1 MINFDNVD
9 NRDIGY
15 FISKLDKIDYILL
28 REIIEK
34 HFNELIRKNLK
45 IDKNINFSDYLNKFD
60 QSNHANLFSKK
71 NRILP
76 EKYFNILFDSLNIFK
91 KLKNIFE
98 EFTITDEEKVGY
110 GNFYWR
116 IVRPY
121 PKKDVG
127 TMHKDKWFWDL
138 GTGEMDD
145 SKYKRYKLWIS
156 IDGESKLGFKY
167 VPGSPN
173 LNLNYKFKIEDNK
186 KKPVFD
192 EKILDKNQIISL
204 KGDRGTYIIFH
215 DELLHGGEMLHNEI
229 PRVSIECTIQVL
241 KKT

>member
-1 MINFDNVD
+1 MINVDNVD

-15 FISKLDKIDYILL
+15 FISRLDKDDYILL

-34 HFNELIRKNLK
+34 HFNELIRKKLK
-45 IDKNINFSDYLNKFD
+45 INKNITFSDYLSKFD

-76 EKYFNILFDSLNIFK
+76 EKYLNILFDNLNIFK
-91 KLKNIFE
+91 KLKKIFK
-98 EFTITDEEKVGY
+98 EFTITDEEKIGY

-121 PKKDVG
+121 PEKDVG
-127 TMHKDKWFWDL
+127 TMHKDRWFWDL
-138 GTGEMDD
+138 GTGEMD
-145 SKYKRYKLWIS
+145 SGKYKRYKLWIS
-156 IDGESKLGFKY
+156 IDGESKLGFKF

-173 LNLNYKFKIEDNK
+173 LNLNYKFKIADNK
-186 KKPVFD
+186 KKPIFD
-192 EKILDKNQIISL
+192 EKILDKNQIVSL

-215 DELLHGGEMLHNEI
+215 DELLHGGEILHNEI

-241 KKT
+241 KKN